1 MCNHPTE
8 GECAMNEIFMSYE
21 QLGVQAS
28 RAALERLSSAT
39 EAIDRLLGEGAAKQ
53 NPALVAA
60 LMQATSIEYLALMF
74 SHRIF
79 PTLDEINAGLRD
91 VADALDDS
99 GNG

>member
-1 MCNHPTE
+1 
-8 GECAMNEIFMSYE
+8 
-21 QLGVQAS
+21 
-28 RAALERLSSAT
+28 
-39 EAIDRLLGEGAAKQ
+39 
-53 NPALVAA
+53 
-60 LMQATSIEYLALMF
+60 MF